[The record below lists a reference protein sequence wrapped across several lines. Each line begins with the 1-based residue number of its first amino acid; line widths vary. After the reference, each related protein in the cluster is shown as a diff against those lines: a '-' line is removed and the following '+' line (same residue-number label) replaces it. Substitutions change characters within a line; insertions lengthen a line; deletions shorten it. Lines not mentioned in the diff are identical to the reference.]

1 MDRFWTRGANCIWV
15 NKIALKKI
23 AVSDFPRN
31 FFLAE
36 KFPSKNRLCAIF
48 LLPLGIVP
56 CVIRRPGWP
65 LFIDKMHFVKS
76 EYTKKNHI
84 MYLVCIIYAL
94 YVQIIL
100 QVDQS
105 TQILYILHILWLY
118 HDNSTLLSTATISTA
133 TGGITAVTVAV
144 FFCYRDHCRLCG
156 CRLPVVMVSLD

>member
-1 MDRFWTRGANCIWV
+1 MGNLGRQGSVWTRGANCIWV

-36 KFPSKNRLCAIF
+36 NFPSKNRLCAIF
-48 LLPLGIVP
+48 WVPRGIVP

-76 EYTKKNHI
+76 EYTKKIHI

-105 TQILYILHILWLY
+105 TQILYILHIL
-118 HDNSTLLSTATISTA
+118 
-133 TGGITAVTVAV
+133 
-144 FFCYRDHCRLCG
+144 
-156 CRLPVVMVSLD
+156 